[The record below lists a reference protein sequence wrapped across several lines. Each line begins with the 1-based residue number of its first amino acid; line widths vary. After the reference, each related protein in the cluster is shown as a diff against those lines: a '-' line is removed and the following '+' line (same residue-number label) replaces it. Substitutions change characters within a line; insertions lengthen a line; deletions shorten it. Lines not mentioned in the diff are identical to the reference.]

1 MNTNQNNVEESYKST
16 RFKKLVDYFQ
26 TSQTNPNKNINVN
39 ANPKGKRLSSNHD
52 LTNEDLKNNLEN
64 EIKKA
69 DNIKNRKTI
78 YDKNLVKEIIDINEE
93 QISTKLS
100 QKKSRA
106 ITLLENNTKSFSS
119 KCKIFDDNMIDWFKK
134 QYQKISKMINENNP
148 SVNSFV
154 MKIKEKISQI
164 LQIYDYILSSI
175 KDQFS
180 LLDIFLNNN
189 LLDANFPLEEFIIQ
203 NHNLMINGNFLSKI
217 NINSIY
223 MNKISENKELL
234 EIFQNYYLKR
244 KNNYARVKNIKI
256 RIKNI
261 NDLIATN
268 EKIHGNEN
276 FVDKIKSICFENL
289 NLTKFPIEKV
299 IYNNI
304 INLEKLKIIK
314 CVNLYNTS
322 IYKAIINN
330 SNNLKM
336 IKLEGIQLTNKSFNE
351 FFSLVIKINSFIKTL
366 KYLSFKNNNISS
378 INLKIKKIVFE
389 NLEMFDC
396 SKNNIYYFSPNN
408 FRLFPKLKIFDLSA
422 NNINNNLLFEGILK
436 SKKAKLISFVTL
448 MSKNIFLYN
457 VNENNLKYIN
467 YLN

>member
-39 ANPKGKRLSSNHD
+39 VNPKGKRLSSNHD

-100 QKKSRA
+100 KKKSRA
-106 ITLLENNTKSFSS
+106 IALLENNTKSFSS

-351 FFSLVIKINSFIKTL
+351 FFSLIIKINSFIKTL
-366 KYLSFKNNNISS
+366 KY
-378 INLKIKKIVFE
+378 
-389 NLEMFDC
+389 
-396 SKNNIYYFSPNN
+396 
-408 FRLFPKLKIFDLSA
+408 
-422 NNINNNLLFEGILK
+422 
-436 SKKAKLISFVTL
+436 
-448 MSKNIFLYN
+448 
-457 VNENNLKYIN
+457 
-467 YLN
+467 